1 MFQLRPHQQDT
12 LNAMRECRK
21 GQVIVPTGGGKTL
34 CMINDALLEFESG
47 TKTIVV
53 VCPRLLLANQLCSD
67 FTEHKPDA
75 SILHV
80 HSGDAGNYHST
91 TKPDIISKFCYY
103 FRNQNKLIFTTYH
116 SLHRIKEAGVK
127 VDTIY
132 FDEAHNSVQKNFFR
146 ATEYYAKLNNVRCYF
161 FTATPKHSAVDWKAG
176 MNDEEVYGDI
186 ICQVPAPEL
195 VENGYILPPKV
206 VVKQLPRGGDPA
218 ERDHKHLYRTI
229 LEEATNKVLVCA
241 SSTKQ
246 IVRLVNGSPFV
257 HQMKKLDYSV
267 MYITSK
273 TGAYVDGKKVDR
285 DSFFQTLS
293 EWGKDD
299 EKKFVVIHHSILS
312 EGINVSGLESVV
324 FMRNMDYITF
334 SQTIGRVVRM
344 NKKDTDDIRA
354 GRITAGDVRSYQKPF
369 GLLVVP
375 VYSNVGIT
383 TARNLQDVVDTVFHE
398 GEPAISVI
406 KR

>member
-1 MFQLRPHQQDT
+1 MFELRPHQQDT

-47 TKTIVV
+47 IKTIVV

-67 FTEHKPDA
+67 FTEHNPNA

-176 MNDEEVYGDI
+176 MNDEEGYGDI
-186 ICQVPAPEL
+186 LDDVQNFQEL
-195 VENGYILPPKV
+195 DEAFQEDQKRIDAENAL
-206 VVKQLPRGGDPA
+206 QQSL
-218 ERDHKHLYRTI
+218 RDEMQMQKTAGI
-229 LEEATNKVLVCA
+229 LE
-241 SSTKQ
+241 
-246 IVRLVNGSPFV
+246 GSGYN
-257 HQMKKLDYSV
+257 LD
-267 MYITSK
+267 
-273 TGAYVDGKKVDR
+273 
-285 DSFFQTLS
+285 QN
-293 EWGKDD
+293 
-299 EKKFVVIHHSILS
+299 VINDL
-312 EGINVSGLESVV
+312 
-324 FMRNMDYITF
+324 F
-334 SQTIGRVVRM
+334 SQ
-344 NKKDTDDIRA
+344 
-354 GRITAGDVRSYQKPF
+354 
-369 GLLVVP
+369 GLLEEGTNYFP
-375 VYSNVGIT
+375 NPRIGTNPLIDE
-383 TARNLQDVVDTVFHE
+383 ALQ
-398 GEPAISVI
+398 SYYQSLQQ
-406 KR
+406 